1 MTGGTTLAGVHT
13 NHASKSET
21 VSGTA
26 SGPPSLMPAILSAL
40 LSGACAAGAVYVGRG
55 IDLPPNVPL
64 PADQVG
70 VLLAL
75 AAGVFGLGA
84 AWLFGKQSGSR
95 PALGLRTDGFQQLSA
110 AALITDVDGRIV
122 HLNAAA
128 EALLAELKIDR
139 TKGRALDALGLAANP
154 DEDAGFLRL
163 SGRVVRWRARR
174 LRVEGRVWQLDDVTD
189 IVKGH
194 AELQRDLTTLQD
206 IFDLMPLGFLSAGS
220 DGLIDRC
227 NVTLATW
234 LGETPETMLGRSLGE
249 FVSDGRDSG
258 ALGGISMG
266 VLTLQP
272 KEGAPFVAT
281 LMQTAKT
288 DALGNPV
295 YTRSMIMRDVALDPH
310 SDAVRVGLD
319 APGAGTGKRT
329 DDEVDFDG
337 AMLSER
343 LRWLYHEAPIGIAF
357 LDMDGTITDA
367 NAAFNRL
374 LGNKD
379 AKPVGI
385 PFADYV
391 AREDRD
397 EVQGALSKAVMGIGQ
412 GAQLEARLA
421 RADGRE
427 MSVNMTAAQVTDAA
441 GDTVGLILHFVDT
454 TEHRNLEVQF
464 TQSQKMQAVGQLAGG
479 VAHDFNN
486 LLTAMI
492 GFSDLLLTRRG
503 PDDPDFADIMQIKQN
518 ANRATNLVRQVLAFS
533 RKQKLEPEVIE
544 VTGQL
549 SDLSN
554 LLGRLIGETVTLK
567 MDHGR
572 GLGAVLFDK
581 GQFDQVVINLCVN
594 ARDAMPGG
602 GTISITTKAVNLDKP
617 TPKGHEILPAGQYVT
632 ISIADTGTGIPRE
645 NMERIFEPFFSTK
658 EVGAGTGL
666 GLSTVYGIVHQ
677 AEGFI
682 FVDSAVGKGTTFT
695 LYLPVHGN
703 GKITARDVTPP
714 ALDEDGDL
722 TGQGTIL
729 LVEDE
734 DAVRLF
740 GSRALRNKGYHVL
753 EATDGETA
761 LDVIA
766 KSASPID
773 LIISDVVMPG
783 MDGHTLINLARQELP
798 GVKTILMSGYSEDVF
813 RNGPD
818 MDPGIAFLGK
828 PFTLKGL
835 AAKVKDV
842 LEN

>member
-1 MTGGTTLAGVHT
+1 
-13 NHASKSET
+13 
-21 VSGTA
+21 
-26 SGPPSLMPAILSAL
+26 MPAILSAL
-40 LSGACAAGAVYVGRG
+40 LAGACAAGAVYVARG
-55 IDLPPNVPL
+55 VDLPPNLPL
-64 PADQVG
+64 PADQAVI
-70 VLLAL
+70 LLAL

-84 AWLFGKQSGSR
+84 AWLFGKQSVSR
-95 PALGLRTDGFQQLSA
+95 LAVDLRTDGFQQLSA
-110 AALITDVDGRIV
+110 AALITDADGRIV

-128 EALLAELKIDR
+128 EALLTELKIDR

-174 LRVEGRVWQLDDVTD
+174 LRMQGRVWQLDDVTD

-220 DGLIDRC
+220 DRLIDRC
-227 NVTLATW
+227 NVTLAQW

-249 FVSDGRDSG
+249 FVTAGHEAGEFDGVSVG
-258 ALGGISMG
+258 E
-266 VLTLQP
+266 LTLQP
-272 KEGAPFVAT
+272 KDGDAFVAT

-295 YTRSMIMRDVALDPH
+295 YTRSMIIRDAMLGSQSGV
-310 SDAVRVGLD
+310 DADDLGKAG
-319 APGAGTGKRT
+319 APRAGSLN
-329 DDEVDFDG
+329 FDS

-357 LDMDGTITDA
+357 LDMDGAISGA
-367 NAAFNRL
+367 NVAFNRL
-374 LGNKD
+374 LGDRD
-379 AKPVGI
+379 ADPVGT

-427 MSVNMTAAQVTDAA
+427 MSVNMTAAQVTDAT

-492 GFSDLLLTRRG
+492 GFSDLLLTRHG

-518 ANRATNLVRQVLAFS
+518 ANRATNLVRQLLAFS
-533 RKQKLEPEVIE
+533 RKQKLEPEVMD

-572 GLGAVLFDK
+572 NLGAVLFDK
-581 GQFDQVVINLCVN
+581 GQFDQVVINLSVN

-602 GTISITTKAVNLDKP
+602 GTISITTKAVSLDKP
-617 TPKGHEILPAGQYVT
+617 TPKGHEILPKGDYVT
-632 ISIADTGTGIPRE
+632 ISIADPGTGIPRE
-645 NMERIFEPFFSTK
+645 NLERIFEPFFSTK

-682 FVDSAVGKGTTFT
+682 FVDSAAGQGTTFT
-695 LYLPVHGN
+695 IYLPVHGD
-703 GKITARDVTPP
+703 GKMVVRDVAP
-714 ALDEDGDL
+714 ALDEEGDL

-753 EATDGETA
+753 EATDGEIA
-761 LDVIA
+761 LEVIA
-766 KSASPID
+766 KSATPID

-783 MDGHTLINLARQELP
+783 MDGHTLVNLARQEIP

-842 LEN
+842 LES